1 VNRRRTYGVLM
12 GTCLG
17 LFLLAGLVVR
27 FWSTG
32 WAIALCAIAAVI
44 PPVAAF
50 LANRS

>member
-1 VNRRRTYGVLM
+1 MNRRRTYAVLM

-27 FWSTG
+27 FYSTG
-32 WAIALCAIAAVI
+32 WAIAMCAVAAVI

-50 LANRS
+50 VANRS

>member
-1 VNRRRTYGVLM
+1 VGRKRTYAVLM

-27 FWSTG
+27 HYSTG
-32 WAIALCAIAAVI
+32 WAIGLCAVAAVI